1 LNFLGYNIVNMKKI
15 FLGIILV
22 IFLLF
27 VLFLIKEKFTQAQS
41 SIGIELYVYP
51 KGFYGGGLMRIANA
65 TERGQVGIYK
75 NKRNSSVIAGTEY
88 KLVIKNVGTN
98 QFTLGFQLKDHYP
111 GGVPAP
117 QVIRTFTG
125 TCSDFKG
132 QLTPNGNCEII
143 GTFQEPSHNWQLWTI
158 YLNNSSATSF
168 YLVKQSYAQN
178 IGIASKNDQYYLEP
192 TSTTTEPT
200 STINYTVYSNKLYC
214 PNYMASGISTTTP
227 SPSSG
232 FFIHFEVASSS
243 FLTNDSVSKGLE
255 LRGISPGK
263 YNLYLVNSANT
274 NQRIGPPSP
283 IEVEITVQSPFTPP
297 PGAFECPGASGNWCR
312 CVFSYC
318 YWYDGENWT
327 PTSSSVCGNVCTGG
341 IRE

>member
-1 LNFLGYNIVNMKKI
+1 MVNMKRI
-15 FLGIILV
+15 FSGIILV

-51 KGFYGGGLMRIANA
+51 QGFYGGGLMRIVDA
-65 TERGQVGIYK
+65 TEMGKEGIYK

-98 QFTLGFQLKDHYP
+98 QFTLGFQLKGHDP
-111 GGVPAP
+111 GDVLVTQG
-117 QVIRTFTG
+117 IRTFTG

-132 QLTPNGNCEII
+132 QLTPEGNCEII

-158 YLNNSSATSF
+158 YLGNYPAVSF
-168 YLVKQSYAQN
+168 YLVKQSYAQST
-178 IGIASKNDQYYLEP
+178 GIASKGDQYYLEP
-192 TSTTTEPT
+192 TSTTTQPT

-214 PNYMASGISTTTP
+214 PSYMASGNSTATP
-227 SPSSG
+227 NPSSG
-232 FFIHFEVASSS
+232 SFIHFSVASSS
-243 FLTNDSVSKGLE
+243 FLTNDSVSKALE
-255 LRGISPGK
+255 LRGISSGD
-263 YNLYLVNSANT
+263 YYLYLVNYA
-274 NQRIGPPSP
+274 NQRIGPTSS
-283 IEVEITVQSPFTPP
+283 VRITVQSPFTPP
-297 PGAFECPGASGNWCR
+297 PGAFECPGASGKWCR

-318 YWYDGENWT
+318 YWYDLNTGNWT

>member
-1 LNFLGYNIVNMKKI
+1 MKKI

-51 KGFYGGGLMRIANA
+51 KGFYGGGSLIKIDNA
-65 TERGQVGIYK
+65 KSDTYK
-75 NKRNSSVIAGTEY
+75 TSRNSTVVAGTEY
-88 KLVIKNVGTN
+88 QLKLINVGN
-98 QFTLGFQLKDHYP
+98 GNFTLEFYR
-111 GGVPAP
+111 GGTLVMS
-117 QVIRTFTG
+117 T
-125 TCSDFKG
+125 SS
-132 QLTPNGNCEII
+132 NCTLILGKQYGSNCII
-143 GTFQEPSHNWQLWTI
+143 EGTFNQPSADYEKWTI
-158 YLNNSSATSF
+158 VLTRGQTASTSF

-178 IGIASKNDQYYLEP
+178 TGIASKNDQYYLEP
-192 TSTTTEPT
+192 TSTTTQPT

-214 PNYMASGISTTTP
+214 PSYMASGTSTITP

-232 FFIHFEVASSS
+232 SFIHFNVTSSS
-243 FLTNDSVSKGLE
+243 FLTNDSVSRALG
-255 LRGISPGK
+255 LRGISPGN
-263 YNLYLVNSANT
+263 YNLYLVNSSS
-274 NQRIGPPSP
+274 QIIGPPSP
-283 IEVEITVQSPFTPP
+283 VQVRITVQPPFTPP
-297 PGAFECPGASGNWCR
+297 PGAFECPGASGMWCR

-318 YWYDGENWT
+318 YWYDGGNWT

>member
-1 LNFLGYNIVNMKKI
+1 MKKNI
-15 FLGIILV
+15 LGIILV

-51 KGFYGGGLMRIANA
+51 KGFYGGGLMRIANVVNM
-65 TERGQVGIYK
+65 EKDRIYK
-75 NKRNSSVIAGTEY
+75 NSRFSSVIAGTEY
-88 KLVIKNVGTN
+88 KLVIKNVSTT

-111 GGVPAP
+111 GGVIVTQGGP
-117 QVIRTFTG
+117 TFTG
-125 TCSDFKG
+125 TCRDFKG
-132 QLTPNGNCEII
+132 QLTNNGDCEII
-143 GTFQEPSHNWQLWTI
+143 GTFQEPSHNWELWTI
-158 YLNNSSATSF
+158 SLNNSSNVSF

-178 IGIASKNDQYYLEP
+178 IGIASRDDEYYLEP

-200 STINYTVYSNKLYC
+200 SSINYTVYSNKLYC
-214 PNYMASGISTTTP
+214 PNYMASGTSTVVKLP
-227 SPSSG
+227 DRSVAPNFS
-232 FFIHFEVASSS
+232 HFNVASSS
-243 FLTNDSVSKGLE
+243 FLINDSVSKILGLNGVSAGDYE
-255 LRGISPGK
+255 
-263 YNLYLVNSANT
+263 LYLVNSS

-283 IEVEITVQSPFTPP
+283 VKVTIKVQPPFTPP
-297 PGAFECPGASGNWCR
+297 PGAFECPGAPGNWCR

-318 YWYDGENWT
+318 YWYDGTNWT

>member
-1 LNFLGYNIVNMKKI
+1 MKKI

-51 KGFYGGGLMRIANA
+51 RGFYGGGGLIKIDNA
-65 TERGQVGIYK
+65 KSDTYK
-75 NKRNSSVIAGTEY
+75 TSRNSTVVAGTEY

-111 GGVPAP
+111 GGVIVT
-117 QVIRTFTG
+117 QGIRTFTG
-125 TCSDFKG
+125 TCSYFKG
-132 QLTPNGNCEII
+132 QLTPDGNCEII

-158 YLNNSSATSF
+158 SLNNSQDISF

-178 IGIASKNDQYYLEP
+178 MGIASKDDQYYLEP
-192 TSTTTEPT
+192 TSTTTQPT

-214 PNYMASGISTTTP
+214 PSYMANGNSTATP
-227 SPSSG
+227 NPSSG
-232 FFIHFEVASSS
+232 SFIHFSVTSSL
-243 FLTNDSVSKGLE
+243 FLTNDSVSKALGLW
-255 LRGISPGK
+255 GISPGK
-263 YNLYLVNSANT
+263 YNLYLVNFS
-274 NQRIGPPSP
+274 NQIIGPPSST
-283 IEVEITVQSPFTPP
+283 EVIITVQSPFTPP

-312 CVFSYC
+312 CVLSYC
-318 YWYDGENWT
+318 YWYDGGTWA